1 MFRSIKYV
9 VREHKNNL
17 RLIIKTAFMNMEKQ
31 TLRSSLGVLWI
42 YFHDIVYITV
52 FLLFRLLISGNGSI
66 MGMNNVIYIITGIIP
81 FFFMNDVLCQGTMAI
96 RNNRGIVLSVKFP
109 AVILPTIDVVS
120 IFLKRLFSFGM
131 LFVIIIGFD
140 YIKYFNILLF
150 IYYMVCMLALN
161 ISVNLLLSALM
172 AISDDF
178 RQLYFAIVRVLI
190 YTMPILWDFS
200 RVDSILFNCLLRV
213 NPMVYV
219 VKGFRDAFVLGA
231 TQDFL
236 YTIYFWVCVIVM
248 FCAGCF
254 VQDKLKKYYAD
265 FV

>member
-9 VREHKNNL
+9 VREHKKNL

-31 TLRSSLGVLWI
+31 TLRSSLGVLWL
-42 YFHDIVYITV
+42 YFHDIVYILV
-52 FLLFRLLISGNGSI
+52 FMLFRILISGSGSI

-81 FFFMNDVLCQGTMAI
+81 YFFMNDVLCQGTMAI

-120 IFLKRLFSFGM
+120 IFLKRLFSLAM
-131 LFVIIIGFD
+131 LFVIVVCFD
-140 YIKYFNILLF
+140 YIKYFNVLLF
-150 IYYMVCMLALN
+150 IYYMICMIALN

-200 RVDSILFNCLLRV
+200 RVDSVLFNCLLRV

>member
-9 VREHKNNL
+9 INEHKNNY

-31 TLRSSLGVLWI
+31 TLRSSLGVFWI
-42 YFHDIVYITV
+42 YFHDLVYILV
-52 FLLFRLLISGNGSI
+52 FMMFRVLISGNGSI
-66 MGMNNVIYIITGIIP
+66 MGMNSAIYIITGMIP
-81 FFFMNDVLCQGTMAI
+81 YFFMNDVLCQGTMAI
-96 RNNRGIVLSVKFP
+96 RNNRGIVQSVKFS
-109 AVILPTIDVVS
+109 AVILPTIDVTC
-120 IFLKRLFSFGM
+120 IFLKRLFSIGM
-131 LFVIIIGFD
+131 LFAIVIVFD

-150 IYYMVCMLALN
+150 LYYMVCMIAFS
-161 ISVNLLLSALM
+161 ISVNLLLSAFM

-200 RVDSILFNCLLRV
+200 RVDSVLINCLLRV

-231 TQDFL
+231 TQDLL
-236 YTIYFWVCVIVM
+236 YTVYFWVCVIVL
-248 FCAGCF
+248 FGIGCF

-265 FV
+265 FI